1 MDIKQ
6 VLKTKYCS
14 WSALEKEIEK
24 IKDTTE
30 KGDAFEQVCYFYFLF
45 HKSLYQISE
54 VYSPKI
60 AGREIPKEI
69 EETLK
74 LSHKDDG
81 VDGVFVTTD
90 GKYTAYQAKFRS
102 NRKCPSSN
110 ELNHF
115 WAEAEYADNRLVI
128 ANCPALPK
136 DTEKRKRGCTVLVDR
151 LDALGE
157 DFFCYLYSVANGA
170 DGKIR
175 AKKLTPMKFQEPIIS
190 SAVKGFETV
199 DRGKIIAACATGK
212 TLLSLWISEKM
223 NTETVLFF
231 APNLSLI
238 RQSIERW
245 SLNANE
251 KFQYLAVCSDN
262 TVSSKQE
269 DALFTHLLDLDV
281 PVTTDSA
288 PIAKFLTG
296 VTGKKVIFS
305 TYQSVACL
313 IEALKSLPGFRFD
326 LAVYDEAHRTAGR
339 VEDGLFNLALSDNN
353 IPVSKRLFMTATEKL
368 IKPWI
373 KDRLEQEEMTVFSM
387 DDENIYGPTFYQF
400 TFGEAIKQKIISDY
414 KIVIAGITD
423 SEIKSLVDSNRY
435 IAVNSQDGR
444 SSSTISADTLFK
456 AILLGK
462 AVKETGMKK
471 VVSFH
476 SSIAAAK
483 EFMNVYGLF
492 DRKLMN
498 DQFGIDKQR
507 AVFLHINGSQR
518 TSERNQ
524 AFRRFENGDF
534 GLLSNVRCL
543 TEGVDMPFIDGI
555 MFADAKGSMI
565 DIVQAV
571 GRALRKPH
579 NVEDKTA
586 YIVIPVRLHSD
597 GTYVEDDFV
606 PLHFV
611 IQALRDQDNTLA
623 EWIDAINLGVV
634 RGTSGH
640 ALRHKTSK
648 VKLLMPKFVNKEKF
662 ANDITIKIATVNAK
676 ATGQVGLGSTLGKKQ
691 RGSDYKRIFKSIGDY
706 NKEKYK
712 ESLVDPTIARFDD
725 KDAEKVRADILVN
738 NNNISHGER
747 LGIIRKIGANRFVL
761 TSIGKKYFDGEISFD
776 RLFLNQMLLYTLDE
790 GKEKLF
796 PYRFMLEF
804 LLSCKTM
811 NYIEFLYSV
820 YSAQAGDLKTELQR
834 AASMIE
840 YLRKTY
846 PNIMITSP
854 SNQDAVRDDLNQ
866 KHGMGFSV
874 RDVWTDR
881 TTAGN
886 QYRFMLNHL
895 LLCSKYLNI
904 DLKTKEINV
913 HDHAL
918 GELRTLLDFTEKCLL
933 ADDFNY
939 GETLWVTEGEKLK

>member
-1 MDIKQ
+1 MSIKQ
-6 VLKTKYCS
+6 VLKTKYNN
-14 WSALEKEIEK
+14 WSELEKEIEK
-24 IKDTTE
+24 ISDTTE
-30 KGDAFEQVCYFYFLF
+30 KGDAFEQVCYFYFLYN
-45 HKSLYQISE
+45 KTLYQISE

-60 AGREIPKEI
+60 SGKEIPKEI
-69 EETLK
+69 EDKLK

-102 NRKCPSSN
+102 NRRCPSSN
-110 ELNHF
+110 ELNNF
-115 WAEAEYADNRLVI
+115 WAEAEYADNRLII

-136 DTEKRKRGCTVLVDR
+136 DTGKRKSGSTVLVDK
-151 LDALGE
+151 LDALGKE
-157 DFFCYLYSVANGA
+157 FFEYLFSAANGSTSEV
-170 DGKIR
+170 KV
-175 AKKLTPMKFQEPIIS
+175 KKLSPMKFQEPIIDS
-190 SAVKGFETV
+190 VVKGFETV

-212 TLLSLWISEKM
+212 TLISLWISERM
-223 NTETVLFF
+223 HSETVLFF

-245 SLNANE
+245 TLNATDE
-251 KFQYLAVCSDN
+251 FQYLAVCSDN
-262 TVSSKQE
+262 TVSGKLE
-269 DALFTHLLDLDV
+269 DDLLTDLIDLDV
-281 PVTTDSA
+281 PVTTDPG
-288 PIAKFLTG
+288 PIVKFLTG
-296 VTGKKVIFS
+296 IEGKRVIFS
-305 TYQSVACL
+305 TYQSVECL
-313 IEALKSLPGFRFD
+313 IEALGLIPGFRFD
-326 LAVYDEAHRTAGR
+326 LAIYDEAHRTAGR
-339 VEDGLFNLALSDNN
+339 VENGLFNLALSDNN

-373 KDRLEQEEMTVFSM
+373 KDRLEQEDMTVFSM
-387 DDENIYGPTFYQF
+387 DDENIYGPTFYKF

-435 IAVNSQDGR
+435 LTVSNPDGSQGNL
-444 SSSTISADTLFK
+444 ISADTLFK
-456 AILLGK
+456 AMLLGK

-476 SSIAAAK
+476 SSVAAAK
-483 EFMNVYGLF
+483 EFINVYGAF
-492 DRKLMN
+492 DCKFMN
-498 DQFGIDKQR
+498 DHFGIDKRR
-507 AVFLHINGSQR
+507 AAFLHVNGSQS
-518 TSERNQ
+518 TSERSQ
-524 AFRRFENGDF
+524 AFRMFEKADF

-555 MFADAKGSMI
+555 MFADSKGSMI

-579 NVEDKTA
+579 DIEDKTS
-586 YIVIPVRLHSD
+586 YIVIPIRFNAD
-597 GTYVEDDFV
+597 GTYVDDDFA

-611 IQALRDQDNTLA
+611 IQALRDQDDTLA
-623 EWIDAINLGVV
+623 EWIDEINLGVV
-634 RGTSGH
+634 KGTSGH

-648 VKLLMPKFVNKEKF
+648 VKLLVPASVDPEKF
-662 ANDITIKIATVNAK
+662 ANDLTIRIATVNSK
-676 ATGQVGLGSTLGKKQ
+676 ATGQVGLGSTLGKNQ

-712 ESLVDPTIARFDD
+712 ESLVDPTIALFDD
-725 KDAEKVRADILVN
+725 KNAEKTRADILVN
-738 NNNISHGER
+738 NNNVSHCER
-747 LGIIRKIGANRFVL
+747 LGIIRKTSANSFVL
-761 TSIGKKYFDGEISFD
+761 TDVGKKYYDGEISFD
-776 RLFLNQMLLYTLDE
+776 TLFLNQMLFYTLDE
-790 GKEKLF
+790 GEEKLF

-804 LLSCKTM
+804 LMKCKTM

-820 YSAQAGDLKTELQR
+820 YSAQAGDQEAEIER
-834 AASMIE
+834 ANNMIE

-846 PNIMITSP
+846 PNVMMTSP
-854 SNQDAVRDDLNQ
+854 GNQDAVRDDLNE

-895 LLCSKYLNI
+895 LLFSKYLNI
-904 DLKTKEINV
+904 DLKTKEIRVN
-913 HDHAL
+913 DSEM
-918 GELRTLLDFTEKCLL
+918 GELKMLLDSTEKCLL
-933 ADDFNY
+933 DADFKY
-939 GETLWVTEGEKLK
+939 GETLWVTEGDK